1 MSQQHTTLRRSL
13 IAGLV
18 VCAIAPAAAV
28 AQPIEG
34 QGHSTGVGPA
44 VAAQDLRAPDQV
56 AGGSSTGT
64 QDKRAPDQVDGRGMS
79 ATPSPTA
86 PQWPVDPKPI
96 TSPRPA
102 ATVQSSDDGGVDTG
116 IWIALGGA
124 ALLAAGGI
132 GLAGRKRLQ
141 LTRRSQL
148 A

>member
-13 IAGLV
+13 IAGLA

-28 AQPIEG
+28 AQPMDG
-34 QGHSTGVGPA
+34 QGYGSA

-56 AGGSSTGT
+56 GGGSTGT

-86 PQWPVDPKPI
+86 PQWPVGPEPI

-132 GLAGRKRLQ
+132 GVAGRKRLQ

>member
-13 IAGLV
+13 IAGLA

-34 QGHSTGVGPA
+34 QGYSKGVGPE
-44 VAAQDLRAPDQV
+44 VTQDFRAPDQV
-56 AGGSSTGT
+56 AGGSTGT
-64 QDKRAPDQVDGRGMS
+64 QDMRAPDQVDGRGMS

-96 TSPRPA
+96 TAPRPA

-124 ALLAAGGI
+124 ALLGAGGI

>member
-1 MSQQHTTLRRSL
+1 MSQQHTTIRRSL
-13 IAGLV
+13 IAGLA

-34 QGHSTGVGPA
+34 QGYATGVGPA

-56 AGGSSTGT
+56 AGQSTGT

-96 TSPRPA
+96 TAPRPA

-124 ALLAAGGI
+124 ALLGAGGI

-141 LTRRSQL
+141 LTRRGQL

>member
-13 IAGLV
+13 IAGLA

-28 AQPIEG
+28 AQPVEG
-34 QGHSTGVGPA
+34 QGYAKGVGPE
-44 VAAQDLRAPDQV
+44 VTQDFRAPDQV
-56 AGGSSTGT
+56 AGGSTGT
-64 QDKRAPDQVDGRGMS
+64 QDMRAPDQVDGRGMS

-96 TSPRPA
+96 TAPRPA

-141 LTRRSQL
+141 LTRRGQL